1 MPTIRPGY
9 FGLPTMEG
17 TEHLGVSS
25 PEIPA
30 LQKPDPLSITIAGT
44 ISSTMKLQLLYR
56 KNLKIYYKLKK
67 KFNH

>member
-1 MPTIRPGY
+1 
-9 FGLPTMEG
+9 MEG